1 MCDNIIKYIII
12 NKTKITIFSKRKS
25 RSNFEFKL
33 QNETIEVADSFSYL
47 GILFKYDRCFFRIQK
62 EIS

>member
-12 NKTKITIFSKRKS
+12 NKTKIIIFSKRKS

-33 QNETIEVADSFSYL
+33 QHETIEVADSFS
-47 GILFKYDRCFFRIQK
+47 FRDI
-62 EIS
+62 I